1 MRFGLIEE
9 KNGKKKYM
17 AAVPGGHAVLPV
29 TVIEGAADGPR
40 VLITAGI
47 HGGEYPGI
55 AASMEI
61 AAMLF
66 PADIA
71 GTLTLVHAANPGAFW
86 ARRPELNEE
95 DGKNLNREFPGNPNG
110 TATQRLAYFLN
121 TEFIRRAD
129 FYMDLHSGDIHEDL
143 CAHVYYSKACA
154 ADVSRAS
161 REMALA
167 AGVPYAV
174 PSFASGGAYNYAA
187 FSGVPAIL
195 VEHGGNGIC
204 GNDDVKAHRDDIL
217 RVLRRVGCLVNP
229 ALFAA
234 EAERPPEEVK
244 KVIYVEAEEDSC
256 WRTELTQGARVGK
269 GDVLGVTTD
278 LFGAVRKIYTAEED
292 GVLLYINTSLAL
304 LRGKTAA
311 AYAVL

>member
-61 AAMLF
+61 AAMLS

-95 DGKNLNREFPGNPNG
+95 DGK
-110 TATQRLAYFLN
+110 
-121 TEFIRRAD
+121 I
-129 FYMDLHSGDIHEDL
+129 
-143 CAHVYYSKACA
+143 
-154 ADVSRAS
+154 
-161 REMALA
+161 
-167 AGVPYAV
+167 
-174 PSFASGGAYNYAA
+174 
-187 FSGVPAIL
+187 
-195 VEHGGNGIC
+195 
-204 GNDDVKAHRDDIL
+204 
-217 RVLRRVGCLVNP
+217 
-229 ALFAA
+229 
-234 EAERPPEEVK
+234 
-244 KVIYVEAEEDSC
+244 
-256 WRTELTQGARVGK
+256 
-269 GDVLGVTTD
+269 
-278 LFGAVRKIYTAEED
+278 
-292 GVLLYINTSLAL
+292 
-304 LRGKTAA
+304 
-311 AYAVL
+311 